1 MTLDI
6 TWNGLCSMFVTF
18 SYFENLE
25 QTKVLC
31 VMDITTCHIIG
42 DRHIINERMQSLWLV
57 T

>member
-1 MTLDI
+1 MSSLG
-6 TWNGLCSMFVTF
+6 NELCSMFVTF